1 MSFNILRQ
9 CLTTNDLNTFLNLL
23 VNNDGLFINLNKING
38 NLNIG
43 KFKKKEYT
51 NEDTDDNILLMYRM
65 VESKFYNLIKKVS
78 NRKLE
83 YNKELNNNDS
93 NNKYLVF
100 LTNTK
105 LNLNIMKCYLLF
117 YNLNIKLNNK
127 DSYICVDFEFNTKV
141 VALMQINFEQ
151 PNKELFNKSLI
162 FLFHPDQF
170 SNSWKNFFINGI
182 ICKDRVFKI
191 LHGSDS
197 LDIPYIY
204 NGLLNGDKE
213 LIIKFNKYFI
223 DTKFI
228 CEFNY
233 FNKNMELGKCKI
245 NHLLLNEGIINQKVF
260 DKILKNESDMGHIYD
275 IIIDINN
282 LSDELINYTMYDVVY
297 LPHLVDYYKKNVTN
311 FNLINELTQL
321 SLLDKRKVIDYFQK
335 EEVNKLNNYISIIDG
350 KTIKLIH
357 LYNKLFAMF
366 CDRNKIM
373 DIILKINYFK
383 STINLTFKFELY
395 NYICRNFTVFSKIVD
410 KEKYLNKLYSSY
422 KYGENI
428 YKLIN
433 KFRKLIEK
441 KLVS

>member
-1 MSFNILRQ
+1 MSFNILKE
-9 CLTTNDLNTFLNLL
+9 CLITNNLNTFLNLL
-23 VNNDGLFINLNKING
+23 VNNDDLFINLNKING
-38 NLNIG
+38 NLNIE

-51 NEDTDDNILLMYRM
+51 SEDTDDNILLMYRM
-65 VESKFYNLIKKVS
+65 VESKFYSLIKKVS

-83 YNKELNNNDS
+83 YSEELSNNDS

-117 YNLNIKLNNK
+117 YNLNIKINNK
-127 DSYICVDFEFNTKV
+127 DSYICVDFEFNTRV
-141 VALMQINFEQ
+141 VALMQVNFEQ

-162 FLFHPDQF
+162 FLFHPDQL
-170 SNSWKNFFINGI
+170 SDSWNNFFINGI
-182 ICKDRVFKI
+182 ICKNRVYKI

-204 NGLLNGDKE
+204 NDLLNGDKE

-335 EEVNKLNNYISIIDG
+335 EEINKLNNYISIVDG

-366 CDRNKIM
+366 CERNKIM

-383 STINLTFKFELY
+383 STINLIFKFELY

-422 KYGENI
+422 KYGEYI

-441 KLVS
+441 KLVP

>member
-1 MSFNILRQ
+1 MSFNILKE
-9 CLTTNDLNTFLNLL
+9 CLITDNLNTFLNLL
-23 VNNDGLFINLNKING
+23 INNDGLFINLNKING
-38 NLNIG
+38 NLNIE

-51 NEDTDDNILLMYRM
+51 DEDTDNNILLMYRI

-78 NRKLE
+78 NRTLE
-83 YNKELNNNDS
+83 YSKELNNNDS

-170 SNSWKNFFINGI
+170 SDSWKNFFINGI
-182 ICKDRVFKI
+182 ICKSRVFKI

-204 NGLLNGDKE
+204 NELLNGDKE

-245 NHLLLNEGIINQKVF
+245 NYLLLNEGIINQKVF

-275 IIIDINN
+275 IVIDINN

-297 LPHLVDYYKKNVTN
+297 LPHLVDYYKKSIVN
-311 FNLINELTQL
+311 FNFINELTQL

-335 EEVNKLNNYISIIDG
+335 EEINRLNNYISIVGG

-357 LYNKLFAMF
+357 LYNKLFTIF
-366 CDRNKIM
+366 CERNKIM
-373 DIILKINYFK
+373 NIILKINYFK
-383 STINLTFKFELY
+383 STINLIFKFELY
-395 NYICRNFTVFSKIVD
+395 YYICRNFTVFRKIID
-410 KEKYLNKLYSSY
+410 KEKYLNRLYSSY

-428 YKLIN
+428 YEFIY